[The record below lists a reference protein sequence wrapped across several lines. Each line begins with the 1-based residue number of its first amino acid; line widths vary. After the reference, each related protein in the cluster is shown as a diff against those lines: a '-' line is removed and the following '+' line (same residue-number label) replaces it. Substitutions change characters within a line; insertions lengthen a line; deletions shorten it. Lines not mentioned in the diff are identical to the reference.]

1 AAVHFELLREAV
13 LSRLRPGFHAAE
25 HVDVD
30 IADHDDRRLVPS
42 LVAIGQLVS
51 NLLISSLRQC
61 PAREASGISPKRFR
75 ATSKRPPVYRRLEI
89 FMPHLFNVLRRTLIA
104 AP

>member
-1 AAVHFELLREAV
+1 MHFKLLREAV
-13 LSRLRPGFHAAE
+13 LSRLRPRFHAAE
-25 HVDVD
+25 HVDVN
-30 IADHDDRRLVPS
+30 IADDDDRRLVPS

-61 PAREASGISPKRFR
+61 PAREASGIGPKRFR
-75 ATSKRPPVYRRLEI
+75 ELRKDPLFYRRLEI